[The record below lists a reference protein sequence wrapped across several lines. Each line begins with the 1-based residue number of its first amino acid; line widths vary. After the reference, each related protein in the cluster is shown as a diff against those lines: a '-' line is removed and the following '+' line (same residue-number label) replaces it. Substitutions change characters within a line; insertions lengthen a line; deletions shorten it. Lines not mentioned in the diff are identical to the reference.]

1 MCCRLYISIISGSSV
16 CDGDSGG
23 GLVFKNELWYLRG
36 IVSVSLGT
44 IQDGGNTHC
53 DNNLYSL
60 YTDISRHISW
70 IQDVITKIE
79 QNQRDALCSTE
90 SQTRCS

>member
-1 MCCRLYISIISGSSV
+1 VLLYISIVSGSSV
-16 CDGDSGG
+16 CNGDSGG
-23 GLVFKNELWYLRG
+23 GLVFKQHELWYLRG
-36 IVSVSLGT
+36 IVSVSLGL

-60 YTDISRHISW
+60 YTDISRYISW

-79 QNQRDALCSTE
+79 QNQTDALCSTE

>member
-1 MCCRLYISIISGSSV
+1 VLLYISIISGSSV

-23 GLVFKNELWYLRG
+23 GLVFKNESWYLRG
-36 IVSVSLGT
+36 IVSVSLGV
-44 IQDGGNTHC
+44 IRNGGTTHC

-60 YTDISRHISW
+60 YTDISRYISW

-79 QNQRDALCSTE
+79 QNQTDALCSTE